1 MHKEDNG
8 TETHL
13 NKVEARGG
21 SRNKTN
27 RNALVAGLLLVVAA
41 FALILGFGF
50 FSTNHSGADKMSA
63 DNIAVN
69 EGAK

>member
-27 RNALVAGLLLVVAA
+27 RNVLVAGLLLVLAA
-41 FALILGFGF
+41 FAMILGFGF
-50 FSTNHSGADKMSA
+50 LSTNHSGADNVSA
-63 DNIAVN
+63 DNVAVN
-69 EGAK
+69 EGGK